1 MAFNKLTRRSSFAVL
16 AAPALLGHEKA
27 TAGAAPEGPS
37 ATTDWVNILDFLKQP
52 SRLAI
57 SSRDAKIDISDA
69 LQAAV
74 DHAFA
79 VGAVIRFPAG
89 SYRITKPIVLRR
101 DKHGL
106 SGGLQ
111 GENGNST
118 RIYFDSLYQDMF
130 SIEPGISYFTVTDL
144 EFFDVQK
151 RSSCAFHFRDD
162 ESGRG
167 HPSWKHS
174 FTGVRIVDFR
184 EGARFDGGV
193 TPPDDRH
200 ESEVMFLHCKFRNC
214 KTSIIYN
221 NTQAVNHQLIG
232 TDFENDHPDDA
243 AGKWPM
249 IKFGRGSFVNHLG
262 GSVIGHGPYVEY
274 SFPLDGRFFQA
285 TSQFRSLGVRME
297 ARGNG
302 PFFYHHPS
310 SDIVRSNVFRIVVEG
325 MSVIN
330 YGATKAPVLA
340 QFGGRTFVVFKESSA
355 NRPMTV
361 DCVVTANLT
370 SNSEFGSI
378 HLDRCK
384 AISYRRIST
393 VAGYGSG
400 AAPDNTF
407 AAIPAEITHA
417 TESAP
422 VTKPQDGYAELLG
435 ASQTV
440 FSGGWQVTGPKTL
453 TFSPPDTAGI
463 LNQGSR
469 PELRVRIP
477 AYARPFRFRVLSET
491 LGETCVIALFAV
503 RSGRD
508 VQVASITI
516 PAGQAGHFWADIR
529 SKEPLV
535 WRDRDE
541 ARWDGRMKMMK
552 RGGDV
557 RLGLLMIDY
566 M

>member
-1 MAFNKLTRRSSFAVL
+1 MAPNKLTRRSSFAVL
-16 AAPALLGHEKA
+16 AAPALFGNEEGMG
-27 TAGAAPEGPS
+27 GAASEDAS
-37 ATTDWVNILDFLKQP
+37 ATTAWVNILDFLDQ
-52 SRLAI
+52 
-57 SSRDAKIDISDA
+57 SSRIAARSRNATIDISDA
-69 LQAAV
+69 LQTAV

-89 SYRITKPIVLRR
+89 SYRFTKPIVLRR
-101 DKHGL
+101 DKHGF
-106 SGGLQ
+106 SGGLK

-118 RIYFDSLYQDMF
+118 RIYFDSPSKTMF
-130 SIEPGISYFTVTDL
+130 MIESGVSYFNVANL

-162 ESGRG
+162 EAGRG
-167 HPSWKHS
+167 YPSWKHF
-174 FTGVRIVDFR
+174 FTGVRIVDFK
-184 EGARFDGGV
+184 EGVRFDGGA
-193 TPPDDRH
+193 TPPEDRH

-214 KTSIIYN
+214 ERSLIYN
-221 NTQAVNHQLIG
+221 NIQAVNHQLIG
-232 TDFENDHPDDA
+232 TDFENDHPDDVS
-243 AGKWPM
+243 GKWSM
-249 IKFGRGSFVNHLG
+249 IKFERGSFVNHVG
-262 GSVIGHGPYVEY
+262 GSVIGYGPYVEY
-274 SFPLDGRFFQA
+274 RFPVDGRYFQA

-297 ARGNG
+297 ARGDG
-302 PFFYHHPS
+302 PFFYHHQS

-325 MSVIN
+325 MSVIS

-340 QFGGRTFVVFKESSA
+340 QFGGRTFSVFKESSA
-355 NRPMTV
+355 NRLMTI
-361 DCVVTANLT
+361 DCVVTANLA

-378 HLDRCK
+378 FLDRCK
-384 AISYRRIST
+384 AIIYQRIST
-393 VAGYGSG
+393 MAGYGSG
-400 AAPDNTF
+400 AASENTF

-422 VTKPQDGYAELLG
+422 VTKPKDGYAELLG
-435 ASQTV
+435 ASQTI
-440 FSGGWQVTGPKTL
+440 FSGGWQVTEPKTL

-469 PELRVRIP
+469 PELRVKIP
-477 AYARPFRFRVLSET
+477 TYARPFRFRVLSEA

-503 RSGRD
+503 RNGRD

-529 SKEPLV
+529 SEQPLV
-535 WRDRDE
+535 WRGNDDE
-541 ARWDGRMKMMK
+541 NWDGRMKVVK